1 MNVVFLFHETKMI
14 YIATIFKS
22 TDCKKYVYIG
32 VLFVFDVFDNV
43 SFILN
48 KYFKMTYFINCSI
61 YSLVF

>member
-14 YIATIFKS
+14 YIVTIFKS
-22 TDCKKYVYIG
+22 TDYKKYEYIG
-32 VLFVFDVFDNV
+32 ALFVFCMFNNI

>member
-22 TDCKKYVYIG
+22 TDYKKYEYIG
-32 VLFVFDVFDNV
+32 VLFVFCMFNNI

-48 KYFKMTYFINCSI
+48 KYFKMVYFINYSI
-61 YSLVF
+61 YSLIF